1 MDAQVFDMK
10 RSAMFPP
17 ITQRTVLP
25 RRSRGFTLVELL
37 VVIAIIGVLVALLLP
52 AVQAAREAARRSTC
66 QSNFKQVALALQNY
80 HSAFNAFPDGT
91 RYMTSDTKS
100 AYDFTPTTGIPTAAT
115 ATNYPGM
122 GWGAYVLPYME
133 QQQLFSQM
141 DFDHKDGNFGA
152 PNWAAAATLIS
163 SFVCPSERNQEAW
176 IDCCTDKDH
185 FGVPSWDWR
194 MTSMAGVADSRKA
207 YSRMPAGKD
216 NRPGHPFVPTPHG
229 KGILFNF
236 SGVEARNVTDG
247 LSNTFIIGEMVSASG
262 IDAAGQVVWVAHGWI
277 TRNVADLGQGI
288 NGPQSV
294 PGGRDDTVDPFDG
307 DGGNRHDEFHREHG
321 FSSWHPGGAHMAF
334 ADGSVQFFG
343 EDTDAL
349 VLWAHATRAD
359 DDIVSGGSAS
369 GVVTGDDGMGG
380 GTPPPR

>member
-1 MDAQVFDMK
+1 MNSPQVG
-10 RSAMFPP
+10 RSQSP
-17 ITQRTVLP
+17 RTTT
-25 RRSRGFTLVELL
+25 GFTLVELL

-66 QSNFKQVALALQNY
+66 QSNFKQVGLALQNY
-80 HSAFNAFPDGT
+80 HSVFGAFPDGT
-91 RYMTSDTKS
+91 RYTTADTAS
-100 AYDFTPTTGIPTAAT
+100 AYGYTPTKNIPAGAN
-115 ATNYPGM
+115 ANSYPGM
-122 GWGAYVLPYME
+122 GWGAFILPYME
-133 QQQLFSQM
+133 QQQIYSM
-141 DFDHKDGNFGA
+141 IDFKHAQGNFA
-152 PNWAAAATLIS
+152 PRSWEAAGMLVS
-163 SFVCPSERNQEAW
+163 SFICPSERNQEAW

-185 FGVPSWDWR
+185 FGVPAWDWR
-194 MTSMAGVADSRKA
+194 MTNMAGVADSRKA
-207 YSRMPAGKD
+207 YSRMPAGRD
-216 NRPGHPFVPTPHG
+216 NGAGHPFVATPYG

-236 SGVEARNVTDG
+236 SEIEARNVTDG
-247 LSNTFIIGEMVSASG
+247 LSNTFIIGEMVSAGG
-262 IDAAGQVVWVAHGWI
+262 IDAAGQKVWVAHGWI

-288 NGPQSV
+288 NGPQSL

-321 FSSWHPGGAHMAF
+321 FASWHPGGAHMGF

-343 EDTDAL
+343 EDADAL

-369 GVVTGDDGMGG
+369 GVVTGDDGAGG